1 MSDFNLVSSTNRYP
15 KFESFA
21 QLSSNELK
29 YYSILLAI
37 FVFAGF
43 VFHFLVLCI
52 LVYRKLKRRCFKY
65 EKTVDYYSNYVSYA
79 FMLHQAFVDWFRLIY
94 ALLYTNRMLNQ
105 RGNISLENRTADTFF
120 SELDNFYDS
129 NCAKV
134 ATLYSVLTM
143 VTIVNILTLLISETC
158 RFYDLKFNS
167 NDTSNYCCVIFGIM
181 LIWVSSL
188 IVISSLMLVGVAD
201 SVAPTWKCDLNDQ
214 ESATRALVINIV
226 WFFLVLFVLFIGL
239 SHSISL
245 LKELNSLNS
254 QDNRFTLYT
263 VNASLMAFK
272 ADHIERNIKI
282 VKETTNRLFILML
295 LAVVFFLSFMPNF
308 IMTILKN
315 VLNTKTTHFQSF
327 SILSSMINL
336 SNATFNSIILFVLC
350 KKSHYSLRSAKRF
363 PSNESSSSIKEQLRH
378 FFMSIIRPNRFQN
391 ELNNKHNDEEITT
404 ENCNP
409 NSLIE
414 TCIDK
419 VYNEHSFAT
428 IKCQS
433 TCSNSNSQHPHSH
446 RNVETVKDFYSKI
459 GNRLGNQSDE

>member
-1 MSDFNLVSSTNRYP
+1 MSELNLVSSTNRNP

-29 YYSILLAI
+29 YYSIFLGL

-43 VFHFLVLCI
+43 IFHFLVLCI
-52 LVYRKLKRRCFKY
+52 LLYRKLKRRCFKY

-79 FMLHQAFVDWFRLIY
+79 FMLHQALVDWFRLIY
-94 ALLYTNRMLNQ
+94 AMLYTNRMLNDY
-105 RGNISLENRTADTFF
+105 RSSATENLTADNLF
-120 SELDNFYDS
+120 SELDSFYDL
-129 NCAKV
+129 NCTKV

-201 SVAPTWKCDLNDQ
+201 SVAPTWKCNLNDE

-245 LKELNSLNS
+245 LKELNSLNL

-272 ADHIERNIKI
+272 AEHIERNIKI

-295 LAVVFFLSFMPNF
+295 LALVFFLSFMPNF
-308 IMTILKN
+308 VMTILKN
-315 VLNTKTTHFQSF
+315 VLSTKTTYFQSF

-350 KKSHYSLRSAKRF
+350 KKSHYSLRSAKSFRNG
-363 PSNESSSSIKEQLRH
+363 SKSIKEQLRQ
-378 FFMSIIRPNRFQN
+378 FLMSIILPNRFQTV
-391 ELNNKHNDEEITT
+391 LNQKHNDDEIT
-404 ENCNP
+404 ESCNP

-419 VYNEHSFAT
+419 VYDEHSFT
-428 IKCQS
+428 MLKCQS
-433 TCSNSNSQHPHSH
+433 ASSNNQHSH
-446 RNVETVKDFYSKI
+446 LSRNMETVKDFYSKI
-459 GNRLGNQSDE
+459 GNRLGNQSD